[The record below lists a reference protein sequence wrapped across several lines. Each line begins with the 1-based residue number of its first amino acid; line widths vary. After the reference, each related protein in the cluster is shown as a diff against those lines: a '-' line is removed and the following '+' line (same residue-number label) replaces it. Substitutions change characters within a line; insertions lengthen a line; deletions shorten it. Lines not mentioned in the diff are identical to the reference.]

1 MTVAY
6 AVMAALSLV
15 LLLGYCILVKKKEFW
30 LVCDYFN
37 KNIKETD
44 NRGEGGLPRSKT
56 IYSRKSKYV

>member
-30 LVCDYFN
+30 LLLLYIC
-37 KNIKETD
+37 I
-44 NRGEGGLPRSKT
+44 T
-56 IYSRKSKYV
+56 IQKCVIYILLHVLVL